1 MEKEGKIT
9 FCDEKLKEAFEE
21 SEQKE
26 KELYE
31 QLQKAFEE
39 ISKNVFCGRNVKKE
53 LIPKELMKKYG
64 INNLWI
70 YNLREGWRLLYS
82 ITTPDKIEIIAIM
95 LDWMNHKDYE
105 RLFKF

>member
-1 MEKEGKIT
+1 VEKEGKIT

-95 LDWMNHKDYE
+95 LDWMNHKDY
-105 RLFKF
+105 